1 MTPSGSQPTP
11 ESDTQVPATAET
23 TDPLFY
29 PSWYK
34 AQSRQS
40 SSPSSTPVSGLGKVG
55 PPVSLETQSAKKA
68 EAPAAASIKESTPGS
83 GKESNATAATSKVSA
98 TEVTPEGC
106 DVQQGGNGNC

>member
-1 MTPSGSQPTP
+1 MTPSGSQQTP
-11 ESDTQVPATAET
+11 ESETQVTATAET
-23 TDPLFY
+23 IDPLFY

-55 PPVSLETQSAKKA
+55 PPVSLETSAKKGEALAA
-68 EAPAAASIKESTPGS
+68 EVMEESAPGS

-98 TEVTPEGC
+98 TEVTPECC
-106 DVQQGGNGNC
+106 DAQQGGNGNC

>member
-1 MTPSGSQPTP
+1 MTPSGSQQTP

-23 TDPLFY
+23 IDPLFY

-55 PPVSLETQSAKKA
+55 PPVSLETSAKKT
-68 EAPAAASIKESTPGS
+68 EAPAAIEESAPGS
-83 GKESNATAATSKVSA
+83 GKESNATAAMSKVSA

-106 DVQQGGNGNC
+106 DAQQGGNSNR

>member
-1 MTPSGSQPTP
+1 MTPSGSQQTP
-11 ESDTQVPATAET
+11 DSDTQVPATAET
-23 TDPLFY
+23 IDPLFY

-55 PPVSLETQSAKKA
+55 PPVSLETSAKKA
-68 EAPAAASIKESTPGS
+68 EAPTAAAAAAIEESAPGG

-98 TEVTPEGC
+98 T
-106 DVQQGGNGNC
+106 